1 MALYRNKVELAGFLG
16 DAPDI
21 RYLPDGT
28 ATATLSLATTK
39 RWKDKQSG
47 QPKERTEWHRVVFF
61 KRTAEVAGEYLGKGS
76 HIFVDG
82 ELRNRTYQDKDGITR
97 YVTEIVGTF
106 QMIDRKPVDNDK
118 VPSPPKDD
126 APPVTADDLPIS
138 DDIPF

>member
-1 MALYRNKVELAGFLG
+1 MALNRNKVELAGFLG

-28 ATATLSLATTK
+28 ATATLNLATTK

-61 KRTAEVAGEYLGKGS
+61 KRTAEVAGEYLAKGS

-82 ELRNRTYQDKDGITR
+82 ELRTRSYEKNGETR
-97 YVTEIVGTF
+97 YITEVVGTF
-106 QMIDRKPVDNDK
+106 QMIDRKPVEGDK
-118 VPSPPKDD
+118 IPTPPKDD
-126 APPVTADDLPIS
+126 APLPDDAEEDP
-138 DDIPF
+138 IPF

>member
-1 MALYRNKVELAGFLG
+1 MALHRNKVELAGFLG

-28 ATATLSLATTK
+28 ATATVSLATTK

-61 KRTAEVAGEYLGKGS
+61 KRTAEVAGELLAKGS

-82 ELRNRTYQDKDGITR
+82 ELRTRSYEKNGETR
-97 YVTEIVGTF
+97 YITEVVGTF
-106 QMIDRKPVDNDK
+106 QMIDRKPVESDK
-118 VPSPPKDD
+118 IPTPPKDD
-126 APPVTADDLPIS
+126 APLP
-138 DDIPF
+138 DVDEEDTIPF